1 MVEVGSCP
9 SCGKGF
15 CVLHEAYDF
24 VPNLTPGTFEITS
37 ARLGWCQRCFT
48 KLGPEGRQAIAAQ
61 RRRR

>member
-24 VPNLTPGTFEITS
+24 VPNLTPGTFEITA

-48 KLGPEGRQAIAAQ
+48 KLGPEGRKAIAAQ
-61 RRRR
+61 RRGR